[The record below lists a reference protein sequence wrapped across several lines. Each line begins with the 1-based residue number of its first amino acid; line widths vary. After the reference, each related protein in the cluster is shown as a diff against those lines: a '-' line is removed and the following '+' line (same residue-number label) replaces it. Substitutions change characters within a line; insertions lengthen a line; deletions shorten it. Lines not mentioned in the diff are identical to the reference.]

1 MFKHQISNNNK
12 KEELRIM
19 RVESVFDV
27 ALFEVLL
34 EFKVILSYHRYTAA
48 QTVSTNVVAGTIRS
62 VFTLLTTTGGDP

>member
-1 MFKHQISNNNK
+1 
-12 KEELRIM
+12 M
-19 RVESVFDV
+19 RVVDV

-48 QTVSTNVVAGTIRS
+48 QAVSTNVVAGTIRS